1 MTKINLNKQAQEIIK
16 LAEESGVESNFFFI
30 TTFNRY
36 RVQLEMLQRLEK
48 MIKSD
53 EILVTKEY
61 IKGRKNVYCNP
72 VIKDYN
78 STTDSA
84 NKTVNT
90 LMKIL
95 KNYGV
100 SGSKEDADPL
110 FDIINGRQFDDGK

>member
-48 MIKSD
+48 MLKTD

-72 VIKDYN
+72 IIKDYN

-100 SGSKEDADPL
+100 SGNKEDTDPL
-110 FDIINGRQFDDGK
+110 FDIINGRQSNDG